1 MKRSVYI
8 LFALVTLLATGAKA
22 QPAGNFPYAQI
33 PNYIATHEAAMEWLV
48 SHWWDNYDFSASPKR
63 YTPEANKRGF
73 MEFISSLYAT
83 SDKHSFESIEK
94 MMKRAAVNEEA
105 YWYFL
110 EMAEDVLYAPQSPLR
125 NDLLWEV
132 FVRHAVGTESPLDEP
147 SKVRYRSMLKLVS
160 RNQQGSPATDF
171 IFTLPDG
178 SQRHLY
184 DIKAPFTV
192 IFFYNPGCSGC
203 SRIKEQIVASGYLE
217 ILHQKG
223 VVEVLALHPDEDL
236 TEWRRR
242 LHEMPK
248 EWIVAYDKGQKI
260 DREGLYDIKAI
271 PTIYLLDEEK
281 RVLMKDPE
289 VEDFLQ
295 VIEQLMN

>member
-1 MKRSVYI
+1 MKKSLYI
-8 LFALVTLLATGAKA
+8 LFALVILLTTDTKA
-22 QPAGNFPYAQI
+22 QPVGDFPYAQI
-33 PNYIATHEAAMEWLV
+33 PHYLATEEAAMEWLTL
-48 SHWWDNYDFSASPKR
+48 HWWDNYDFSDSQKR

-73 MEFISSLYAT
+73 MEFVSTLYAT
-83 SDKHSFESIEK
+83 SPKHSFESIEQ
-94 MMKRAAVNEEA
+94 MMRRAAASEEG

-110 EMAEDVLYAPQSPLR
+110 EMAEVVLYAPESPMR

-132 FVRHAVGTESPLDEP
+132 FVRHAVGEESPLDET
-147 SKVRYRSMLKLVS
+147 SKVRYRSLLKLVG

-171 IFTLPDG
+171 TFTLPDG
-178 SQRHLY
+178 TQGRLY

-192 IFFYNPGCSGC
+192 IFFYNPGCSEC
-203 SRIKEQIVASGYLE
+203 ARIKEQIVTSGYLE
-217 ILHQKG
+217 ILHQRG

-260 DREGLYDIKAI
+260 NREGLYDIKAI

-281 RVLMKDPE
+281 RVIMKDPE
-289 VEDFLQ
+289 VEDFIGVLESLLQ
-295 VIEQLMN
+295 